1 MGSSSPKVVIRM
13 SDQTPEIT
21 VTLDELARIVR
32 SGEVG
37 PTAQLRDKV
46 MTKNAW
52 WTLDNLQIF
61 HRNAPAPVPPG
72 PHLEA
77 LMARQAEAQARWAER
92 DRAEERAFFEASGTS
107 FAAFAERI
115 LGDGPLAPR
124 AFGLPTLEELAC
136 APGVSWASRLWVL
149 PAVGRESAITLV
161 RHRHAVEVA
170 HDVACERVFE
180 AIMDRPGSEP
190 SVELKRTRAR
200 IPLEAAPRIVAAP
213 SKFVELSQ
221 RPFVRSTRYEVSDGV
236 CYRHRLVSDGR
247 SVETVWVHLFEEDHP
262 DQIALRD
269 AYDQCA
275 DLAA

>member
-1 MGSSSPKVVIRM
+1 M

-107 FAAFAERI
+107 FAAFAEKI

-124 AFGLPTLEELAC
+124 AFGLPTLEELAS
-136 APGVSWASRLWVL
+136 APGVSWASRLWIL

-161 RHRHAVEVA
+161 RHRDAVEVA
-170 HDVACERVFE
+170 HDVACMRVFE

-213 SKFVELSQ
+213 SEFVELSQ

-236 CYRHRLVSDGR
+236 GYRHRLVSDGR
-247 SVETVWVHLFEEDHP
+247 SVESVWGHLFEEDHP